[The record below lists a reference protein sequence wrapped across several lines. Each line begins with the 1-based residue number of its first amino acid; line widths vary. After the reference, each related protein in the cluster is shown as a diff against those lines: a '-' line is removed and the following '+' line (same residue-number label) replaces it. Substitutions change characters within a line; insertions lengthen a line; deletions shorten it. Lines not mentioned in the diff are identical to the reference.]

1 MKLVIQTQ
9 VRENYG
15 AHDWDGKGEC
25 PQHWKCKGGDTY
37 VVPNLTVTQVL
48 KIKDTG
54 IPTLKSLVETSN
66 ESFQEYV
73 IDWSIMDDDATVCEE
88 WETPFELFYEQGRWV
103 ARRTVMNDAYGYM
116 RQEVAFKTEQYDMQT
131 GGERANYDVS
141 YTFRDGRV
149 LGYNDTC
156 KALKELNAA

>member
-15 AHDWDGKGEC
+15 AHDWDGEGEC
-25 PQHWKCKGGDTY
+25 PQYWKCKGGETY
-37 VVPNLTVTQVL
+37 VVPSLTVAQVL

-66 ESFQEYV
+66 ESFQEYM
-73 IDWSIMDDDATVCEE
+73 IDWSIMDDDATVCEA

-116 RQEVAFKTEQYDMQT
+116 RQEVAFKTEQYDMLS

-149 LGYNDTC
+149 LDYKATC
-156 KALKELNAA
+156 EALAQAA

>member
-1 MKLVIQTQ
+1 
-9 VRENYG
+9 
-15 AHDWDGKGEC
+15 
-25 PQHWKCKGGDTY
+25 
-37 VVPNLTVTQVL
+37 
-48 KIKDTG
+48 
-54 IPTLKSLVETSN
+54 
-66 ESFQEYV
+66 
-73 IDWSIMDDDATVCEE
+73 
-88 WETPFELFYEQGRWV
+88 
-103 ARRTVMNDAYGYM
+103 MNDAYGYM